1 MTTAAAALSS
11 IYRRSHKIAVWFNST
26 LLSVTKNFL
35 TDQHVKKKLLL
46 NALKSHFKWRKCS
59 VDRDVIN
66 TNTSNDSDKSDKTL
80 IDVSTPPPSTT
91 TQHSPVLHS
100 VFSCCTVEITD
111 DFDDDVLS
119 KPACGTCKNDS
130 KENFDAF
137 LTYTSCFVLFCAH
150 NYLVQALVSLTQ
162 S

>member
-1 MTTAAAALSS
+1 MTYKY
-11 IYRRSHKIAVWFNST
+11 IVF
-26 LLSVTKNFL
+26 SV
-35 TDQHVKKKLLL
+35 H
-46 NALKSHFKWRKCS
+46 
-59 VDRDVIN
+59 RDVIN

-130 KENFDAF
+130 KENCDAF
-137 LTYTSCFVLFCAH
+137 LTYARISCFVLFCAH
-150 NYLVQALVSLTQ
+150 SYLVQALVSLTQ